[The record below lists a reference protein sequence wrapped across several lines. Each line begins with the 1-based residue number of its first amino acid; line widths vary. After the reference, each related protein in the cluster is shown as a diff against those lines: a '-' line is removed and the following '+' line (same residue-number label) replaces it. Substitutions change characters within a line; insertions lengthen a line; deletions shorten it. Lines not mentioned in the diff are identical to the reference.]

1 MSELAG
7 NFDAIDST
15 FPMPKPVLDG
25 PILWAQNDLYGA
37 QVFWLL
43 GKDLMDLSEQRRFFA
58 VRIRFKAQDSQGG
71 TSIPADD
78 DALCDGFYL
87 FDFSLELKGTEFV
100 SVAQYLHIISSTG
113 DANRFRV
120 VACLF

>member
-37 QVFWLL
+37 QVFWLIC
-43 GKDLMDLSEQRRFFA
+43 KDLMDLGEQLRFFA
-58 VRIRFKAQDSQGG
+58 VRIGFKAQDSQGG

-78 DALCDGFYL
+78 DALCDGFDL
-87 FDFSLELKGTEFV
+87 FDFSLELKGSEFV
-100 SVAQYLHIISSTG
+100 SVAQHLHIIGPTG

-120 VACLF
+120 FACLF

>member
-37 QVFWLL
+37 QVLWLM
-43 GKDLMDLSEQRRFFA
+43 GKDLLDLSEQLRFFA

-78 DALCDGFYL
+78 DALCDGFDL
-87 FDFSLELKGTEFV
+87 FDFSLELKGSEFV
-100 SVAQYLHIISSTG
+100 SVAQYLHIISPTG
-113 DANRFRV
+113 DANRFREIG
-120 VACLF
+120 CLS